1 MTMPTVIET
10 TTYQPADRDDFI
22 EPPRKPRPPRPHA

>member
-1 MTMPTVIET
+1 MTTPTVTET

-22 EPPRKPRPPRPHA
+22 EPPRKPQPPKR